1 LWLTGRQS
9 APEFHLDLA
18 LWCAVQTERTMPLI
32 IVGAAI
38 ILDGRVLA
46 CERAEPPEMSGKWEF
61 PGGKVEPGEG
71 EAEAL
76 VRECEEELGIV
87 VEVGERV
94 GSDIALNH
102 GNAILKVYQASLTNG
117 RQPTPLEHSDLRW
130 LSIDELNSVPWLPAD
145 APIVDALRP
154 FLTA

>member
-1 LWLTGRQS
+1 M
-9 APEFHLDLA
+9 
-18 LWCAVQTERTMPLI
+18 QTERTMPLI

-71 EAEAL
+71 ETEAL
-76 VRECEEELGIV
+76 VRECQEELGIV
-87 VEVGERV
+87 VEVGARV
-94 GSDIALNH
+94 GGDITLSH
-102 GNAILKVYQASLTNG
+102 GNAILKVYRASLTNG

-130 LSIDELNSVPWLPAD
+130 LSADDLYSVPWLPAD
-145 APIVDALRP
+145 APIVDALKP
-154 FLTA
+154 LLTA